1 MAYRFGQYTQPLMLQ
16 RQLGQAATTGSLLED
31 LRTRNLRKTKSEY
44 QDIVENKL
52 RAAEEAAA
60 RKAEGIGK
68 KFGILK
74 TVANFIPGGQ
84 FLKPVLAGIEAKES
98 GKAFSK
104 SAKGLG
110 KYKGT
115 FMGDTTEAF
124 AEGQKNLAKSFDPFK
139 SFASSMI
146 EGLVTSRAKHS
157 VPGEDKLV
165 SSEFP
170 GPYAAVPET
179 NIPSEM
185 KEWTNAKDF
194 LLNPDAT
201 ATIERFPGPLQEG
214 AYTDFGGLDTI
225 VPGGPV
231 EKMWKDMSPK
241 ERLGSIFP
249 GGGVDEKDILTQLT
263 RATTAFSPY
272 LNRPKYTT
280 SFYGG

>member
-44 QDIVENKL
+44 ASDVNEQM
-52 RAAEEAAA
+52 RAREQRAA
-60 RKAEGIGK
+60 RKAESIGK

-84 FLKPVLAGIEAKES
+84 FLKPVLSGLEARES

-104 SAKGLG
+104 SGKGLG
-110 KYKGT
+110 KYKDT
-115 FMGDTTEAF
+115 FMGERTEAF
-124 AEGQKNLAKSFDPFK
+124 AEGQKNLAKSFDPFQALMT
-139 SFASSMI
+139 SAI
-146 EGLVTSRAKHS
+146 EEMVTSKAKHE
-157 VPGEDKLV
+157 VPGTDIASTLPENLQG
-165 SSEFP
+165 SAFEQAITS
-170 GPYAAVPET
+170 GPLAGT
-179 NIPSEM
+179 NI
-185 KEWTNAKDF
+185 
-194 LLNPDAT
+194 
-201 ATIERFPGPLQEG
+201 
-214 AYTDFGGLDTI
+214 
-225 VPGGPV
+225 
-231 EKMWKDMSPK
+231 EKMWKDMSIQ

-249 GGGVDEKDILTQLT
+249 GGGIKGDDNILSGIT